1 MPTQIARALD
11 DAPVIDAAALGDG
24 YTGEAYSAG
33 VSATGGQSPYTWAVV
48 AGALPAGLTLDAS
61 TGALSGTPSAS
72 GTATFT
78 VSVTDAVSAE
88 STQAFSLSVYAPPS
102 LDTTTLTRATE
113 GVTYRRAPGVSESLV
128 ASAGKAPL
136 HLSATGLPT
145 GLSLDGDTGE
155 LSGIPTPGAAGV
167 HAVDVDVVDANGHAA
182 HGALSL
188 EVVAP
193 QPQASMGALGVE
205 PEGSPITDALTVF
218 VLGENNQ
225 PRANVGVRVRKNGAE
240 YTPAREALTDAQG
253 RVYFTGLG
261 LDGVTDTVDITANGS
276 NLFNVT
282 LAQVNASRVTLVAP
296 TYPVPLRRASPA
308 ATWDTTAAR
317 FIVTGGRNSTPGMPT
332 GCLNDTVALG
342 TPATPAWEEWAPPG
356 MTGTATPSAR
366 VASAFQFKGSGLS
379 VLFGG
384 ESCSGA
390 KLSDTWQFSSAT
402 HTWQQIGAPG
412 PTARSGAAIAPS
424 PVAGGILLFGGTTG
438 TGSQSALLVNNEL
451 WTFVGGWGKLTP
463 TGTLPTARAFAA
475 AALDT
480 STNLMWMCG
489 GASGTPF
496 GGADQ
501 TSCSTYNR
509 TTNAWAGAPA
519 MPVGRRGHGMAYR
532 PGDGLY
538 VFGGTASG
546 TARNDLIRFRMG
558 TWSTVTAQ
566 GAAGSPPAGGKN
578 LAYDPVTGNLVLV
591 TSAGDVWTFDG
602 TTWAQR
608 SSATAGTVTLSGTL
622 SGGAATGSA
631 TVWVVGA
638 NGFSLTTFAVAMTGG
653 TATYSLSGIPAG
665 VPLSVYAYHVSSGNL
680 YSHKDMGSVG
690 PLSSD
695 TSLDIAFD
703 PGPLTTTTSTG
714 DVAFPLDWAGTSN
727 GLITRA
733 VRTQPGFPVQPIGQS
748 VAVAGATTAFSA
760 EYLPAIAPA
769 AQALQAEADNTRP
782 ALCETLTAWNYAP
795 TAGSVG
801 MLALPDGVRSLSP
814 GVSECDTASAP
825 TALEGSYQYTAPAG
839 TGLVSVLRGARGMT
853 WDWKYVGPSQAGVR
867 TFAFPL
873 PSTLAPSRPSPSGQ
887 ATAYEVTAYV
897 FAPGSGF
904 QYPSFES
911 ATLRPSGIARA
922 RARGFVRQ

>member
-1 MPTQIARALD
+1 MPARVARALD
-11 DAPVIDAAALGDG
+11 DIPVIDPAALADG

-33 VSATGGQSPYTWAVV
+33 VSATGGQAPYTWAVV
-48 AGALPAGLTLDAS
+48 AGALPSGVTLDAS
-61 TGALSGTPSAS
+61 TGALSGTPSAT

-78 VSVTDAVSAE
+78 VSVTDAASAE
-88 STQAFSLSVYAPPS
+88 STQAFSLAVYAPPS

-113 GVTYRRAPGVSESLV
+113 GVTYRRAPGTAEALA

-136 HLSATGLPT
+136 HLSATGLPA
-145 GLSLDGDTGE
+145 GLALDGDTGE

-182 HGALSL
+182 HGSLSL

-193 QPQASMGALGVE
+193 QPQASMGTLGVE

-261 LDGVTDTVDITANGS
+261 LDGAMDTVDITANGS

-282 LAQVNASRVTLVAP
+282 MAQVNASRVTLVAAN
-296 TYPVPLRRASPA
+296 YPLPLRRASSA

-317 FIVTGGRNSTPGMPT
+317 FIHMGGRNNTPGMPN

-342 TPATPAWEEWAPPG
+342 TPATPAWEEWTPPG
-356 MTGTATPSAR
+356 MTGTAAPAAR
-366 VASAFQFKGSGLS
+366 VASAFQFKGSGVS

-384 ESCSGA
+384 ESCTGT

-402 HTWQQIGAPG
+402 RTWQQSGAPG
-412 PTARSGAAIAPS
+412 PSARSGAAIAPS
-424 PVAGGILLFGGTTG
+424 PVAGGILLFGGTTA
-438 TGSQSALLVNNEL
+438 TGAQNTLTVNNEL
-451 WTFVGGWGKLTP
+451 WTFVAGWGKLTP

-475 AALDT
+475 AAVDT

-501 TSCSTYNR
+501 TTCSTYNR

-519 MPVGRRGHGMAYR
+519 MPLGRRGHGMAYR

-546 TARNDLIRFRMG
+546 TARNDLLRFRMG

-566 GAAGSPPAGGKN
+566 GAVGSPPAGGRN
-578 LAYDPVTGNLVLV
+578 LAYDPGTGNLVLV
-591 TSAGDVWTFDG
+591 TPAGEVWTFDG
-602 TTWAQR
+602 AAWAQR

-631 TVWVVGA
+631 AVWVVGT
-638 NGFSLTTFAVAMTGG
+638 NGFSLTTNFVSMPGG
-653 TATYSLSGIPAG
+653 TATYSLAGLPTG
-665 VPLSVYAYHVSSGNL
+665 VPLSVYAYHLSGGGL

-690 PLSSD
+690 PLSGD
-695 TSLDIAFD
+695 TPLDIAFE

-714 DVAFPLDWAGTSN
+714 DAAFPLDWSGTSN

-733 VRTQPGFPVQPIGQS
+733 VRTQPGFPVQPIGEAQS
-748 VAVAGATTAFSA
+748 QAGTATAFSTQYIA
-760 EYLPAIAPA
+760 PLAPA
-769 AQALQAEADNTRP
+769 AEALQAEADNTSP
-782 ALCETLTAWNYAP
+782 ALCETLSAWNYAP

-801 MLALPDGVRSLSP
+801 VLALPDGVRGLSP
-814 GVSECDTASAP
+814 GVSECDTAPAP

-839 TGLVSVLRGARGMT
+839 TELVSVLRGARGMT
-853 WDWKYVGPSQAGVR
+853 WDWKYVGPSRAGVR

-904 QYPSFES
+904 QYPRFES
-911 ATLRPSGIARA
+911 ATLRPSGTARA